1 MRFPVNILANADDFG
16 YSASVNKAILF
27 CFENGYINSAT
38 LLTNTPGF
46 DEAVQMVRDNQC
58 IKNIG
63 IHINLAEGRPLTNLG
78 DTFLNADGCFNLQKT
93 GKASGFFTKAEKLAL
108 ATEISAQ
115 INKGLD
121 QGIAINHID
130 SHYHL
135 HTLPGLF
142 NLFLHTAG
150 QFKLKMRLAQTYREG
165 SYLKF
170 WYRQYINSRLT
181 SRKLNYTDRFESV
194 GHFLSQGRVNI
205 GAEST
210 EVMLHPDFDAAG
222 NLTDHFEAET
232 MVNWLNYLK
241 QLPNN

>member
-1 MRFPVNILANADDFG
+1 
-16 YSASVNKAILF
+16 
-27 CFENGYINSAT
+27 
-38 LLTNTPGF
+38 
-46 DEAVQMVRDNQC
+46 
-58 IKNIG
+58 
-63 IHINLAEGRPLTNLG
+63 
-78 DTFLNADGCFNLQKT
+78 
-93 GKASGFFTKAEKLAL
+93 
-108 ATEISAQ
+108 
-115 INKGLD
+115 
-121 QGIAINHID
+121 
-130 SHYHL
+130 
-135 HTLPGLF
+135 
-142 NLFLHTAG
+142 
-150 QFKLKMRLAQTYREG
+150 MRLAQTYREG

>member
-1 MRFPVNILANADDFG
+1 MPFPVNILANADDFG

-27 CFENGYINSAT
+27 CFENEYINSAT

-46 DEAVQMVRDNQC
+46 DEAAQLTRDNRC
-58 IKNIG
+58 VKNIG
-63 IHINLAEGRPLTNLG
+63 IHVNLAEGKPLTNVG
-78 DTFLNADGCFNLQKT
+78 EAFLNAEGCFNLQRT
-93 GKASGFFTKAEKLAL
+93 GKASAFFTQAEKRAL
-108 ATEISAQ
+108 TTEISAQ
-115 INKGLD
+115 INRGLS

-170 WYRQYINSRLT
+170 WYRQYVNSRIT
-181 SRKLNYTDRFESV
+181 ARKLNYADRFETV
-194 GHFLSQGRVNI
+194 NYFLSQGRLFN
-205 GAEST
+205 GDQNT
-210 EVMLHPDFDAAG
+210 EIMLHPDFDADG
-222 NLTDHFEAET
+222 RLTDHFDAPT
-232 MVNWLNYLK
+232 MLDWLNYLK
-241 QLPNN
+241 QLPNG

>member
-93 GKASGFFTKAEKLAL
+93 GKASGFLQKPK
-108 ATEISAQ
+108 
-115 INKGLD
+115 
-121 QGIAINHID
+121 
-130 SHYHL
+130 
-135 HTLPGLF
+135 
-142 NLFLHTAG
+142 
-150 QFKLKMRLAQTYREG
+150 
-165 SYLKF
+165 
-170 WYRQYINSRLT
+170 
-181 SRKLNYTDRFESV
+181 
-194 GHFLSQGRVNI
+194 
-205 GAEST
+205 
-210 EVMLHPDFDAAG
+210 
-222 NLTDHFEAET
+222 
-232 MVNWLNYLK
+232 NWPLQQK
-241 QLPNN
+241 